1 MQKVM
6 RIIQKVSKF
15 QKTTFTKI
23 IADYYQKKGDH
34 AFAGE
39 IASPFDFFFK
49 IGMVVSENWKK
60 SKSGKKFETCSFP
73 KFSIAFIQELKHN
86 H

>member
-6 RIIQKVSKF
+6 RIIQKVSKC

-23 IADYYQKKGDH
+23 IADNYQKKGDH

-49 IGMVVSENWKK
+49 IGMVVSEN
-60 SKSGKKFETCSFP
+60 
-73 KFSIAFIQELKHN
+73 
-86 H
+86 